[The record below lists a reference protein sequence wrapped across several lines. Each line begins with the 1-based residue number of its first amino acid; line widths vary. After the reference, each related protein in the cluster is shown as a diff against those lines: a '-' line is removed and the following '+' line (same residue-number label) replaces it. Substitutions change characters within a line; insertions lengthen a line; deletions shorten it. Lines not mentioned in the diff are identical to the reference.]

1 MIIDIATWQFW
12 GKAHAALL
20 GKKFSGFEELLEESV
35 ARTVQAK
42 LGLEFNFDAGVE
54 KCFG

>member
-1 MIIDIATWQFW
+1 V
-12 GKAHAALL
+12 LL
-20 GKKFSGFEELLEESV
+20 GRKFAGFEELLEESV